1 MSLPADR
8 LPWAFGYQRF
18 GNDQLPAHLLELA
31 KARANSAVRAADF
44 SAIYLGAETTIRWLD
59 AAVHAGSAIE
69 ILAKYYLST
78 VSAVLLLDNT
88 KLQDSDYLH
97 AVGRS
102 DLVPPEDKY
111 RALNLRTRGPKEC
124 LDLIG
129 LMTNKKDRI
138 SGGSA
143 KAALDAR
150 NAAIHLGLVDRA
162 ELQAA
167 LINFAQVVS
176 ELLQVCSIAP
186 ADFWESDT
194 LKLVGDL
201 QAEKPFYDDLKKKFD
216 DARQKV
222 DGKTITPATQDNL
235 AQTGKVEDEYDI
247 WNTHWKKVPCPVCG
261 SAATL
266 SGTERRSTHQ
276 TDEDEFR
283 TTILAVPEELSC
295 DVCELSLK
303 GTELKQV
310 TLDRYWEVEE
320 RWATD
325 REIDYYY
332 EQAYD

>member
-1 MSLPADR
+1 MS
-8 LPWAFGYQRF
+8 
-18 GNDQLPAHLLELA
+18 
-31 KARANSAVRAADF
+31 
-44 SAIYLGAETTIRWLD
+44 
-59 AAVHAGSAIE
+59 
-69 ILAKYYLST
+69 
-78 VSAVLLLDNT
+78 
-88 KLQDSDYLH
+88 
-97 AVGRS
+97 
-102 DLVPPEDKY
+102 
-111 RALNLRTRGPKEC
+111 
-124 LDLIG
+124 
-129 LMTNKKDRI
+129 NKKDRI

-247 WNTHWKKVPCPVCG
+247 WNTHWKKVPCPVRG

-295 DVCELSLK
+295 DVCELLLK

>member
-44 SAIYLGAETTIRWLD
+44 SAIYLGTETTIRWLD

-129 LMTNKKDRI
+129 LMTNKRI
-138 SGGSA
+138 RL
-143 KAALDAR
+143 AAGVP
-150 NAAIHLGLVDRA
+150 GL
-162 ELQAA
+162 
-167 LINFAQVVS
+167 
-176 ELLQVCSIAP
+176 P
-186 ADFWESDT
+186 WM
-194 LKLVGDL
+194 
-201 QAEKPFYDDLKKKFD
+201 
-216 DARQKV
+216 
-222 DGKTITPATQDNL
+222 PATRQSTWVSSIGRNSKRRL
-235 AQTGKVEDEYDI
+235 SFCA
-247 WNTHWKKVPCPVCG
+247 G
-261 SAATL
+261 SQRAADCM
-266 SGTERRSTHQ
+266 RN
-276 TDEDEFR
+276 
-283 TTILAVPEELSC
+283 
-295 DVCELSLK
+295 
-303 GTELKQV
+303 
-310 TLDRYWEVEE
+310 
-320 RWATD
+320 
-325 REIDYYY
+325 
-332 EQAYD
+332 